1 MSINLTDELLAKTK
15 KGKIASAKQVFLEG
29 DQENLQQIGDKTH
42 QLEDAIKDITVSGGA
57 STANA
62 VSYNNETSG
71 MTAVT
76 AQGAIDELAAKNA
89 TKAEKTEVTAEF
101 EKKFDKESI
110 LQELGNAEDKVM
122 SQKAV
127 SDKLSDLSNKFYKIE
142 TNYPK
147 IFKDGYYIKTDG
159 TRGDYGTMAIY
170 EPIGVDKGDIIIA
183 DIDANN
189 NAICP
194 IAFSTN
200 NTADSDLQSEPLAT
214 YVETNKYT
222 VIAPKKGYVI
232 VSAKKEVTPKVA
244 VLRKYDFEQIKVN
257 KDNIELNK
265 NNIELNKNNISNNKL
280 SLANLSESVFEKEDH
295 SLVIK
300 KQGYYIDINGKR
312 KDYYQ
317 FSIFA
322 PIKVKYGDILSIKGI
337 IANVAVCPVAFSF
350 STNTDSDMSC
360 TPLAIYDADKS
371 EYIINVASNGY
382 IFVCSE
388 TNSSPTLNLLK
399 YKSNKYIPK
408 TILADKSIMLFGDS
422 LVAGSTTGIVS
433 FGKIMAEELYVPY
446 RGFVYDRFDKGSDY
460 NSDDIDVDY
469 PCVTNYAKDGTHNAI
484 IEGRNDSILERVKN
498 HININTSVEYVLIEC
513 SINDYSS
520 GIKGA
525 ITDSYESEY
534 NVATAIGALEET
546 CRYLTTLNKDIKVG
560 FLIPWHISYVP
571 SNYFDEHIQVLKK
584 WCVPY
589 LDMRELAGFDM
600 LHCTKHRELYSLPSS
615 SYSVFEET
623 KIYKLDDKVKYNG
636 YLYKCNKDNVV
647 GVLPTD
653 GDYWT
658 KITDGE
664 FDGCHLNNLGHRKVV
679 GKILEFIK
687 NI

>member
-1 MSINLTDELLAKTK
+1 MGTTK
-15 KGKIASAKQVFLEG
+15 LNIGKIPISKGEYQEGTTYQRLNQVTMLGSSYQSKIDDNTSAPAQMGADGAV
-29 DQENLQQIGDKTH
+29 ENINTDKW
-42 QLEDAIKDITVSGGA
+42 LCIAVGNVSA
-57 STANA
+57 AKK
-62 VSYNNETSG
+62 VVYNNETSG
-71 MTAVT
+71 LEAGNV
-76 AQGAIDELAAKNA
+76 QEAIDETN
-89 TKAEKTEVTAEF
+89 TK
-101 EKKFDKESI
+101 
-110 LQELGNAEDKVM
+110 
-122 SQKAV
+122 V
-127 SDKLSDLSNKFYKIE
+127 SNLSNKFYKTE
-142 TNYPK
+142 TNNPK

-159 TRGDYGTMAIY
+159 TRGDYAIMAIY
-170 EPIGVDKGDIIIA
+170 EPIGVNKGDIIIA

-200 NTADSDLQSEPLAT
+200 NTADSDLQSKPLVT

-222 VIAPKKGYVI
+222 VIAPEKGYVI
-232 VSAKKEVTPKVA
+232 VSAKKEVTPKVS
-244 VLRKYDFEQIKVN
+244 VLRKYDFEQIQAN
-257 KDNIELNK
+257 KD
-265 NNIELNKNNISNNKL
+265 NIELNKNNISNNKL
-280 SLANLSESVFEKEDH
+280 SLVNLNESVFEKEDH

-312 KDYYQ
+312 KDYSQ

-337 IANVAVCPVAFSF
+337 IANKVVCPVAFSF
-350 STNTDSDMSC
+350 STNTDSDMNC

-371 EYIINVASNGY
+371 EYTINITSNGY

-388 TNSSPTLNLLK
+388 TNSLPTVNLLK

-433 FGKIMAEELYVPY
+433 FGRIMAEELHVPY

-460 NSDDIDVDY
+460 NSDDVDIDY

-484 IEGRNDSILERVKN
+484 IESRNDSILERVKN
-498 HININTSVEYVLIEC
+498 HININTNVEYVLIEC
-513 SINDYSS
+513 SINDYTS
-520 GIKGA
+520 GIKGT
-525 ITDSYESEY
+525 ISDSYEGEY
-534 NVATAIGALEET
+534 NVNTAIGALEET

-560 FLIPWHISYVP
+560 FLIPWHISNVP
-571 SNYFDEHIQVLKK
+571 SNYFDEYIQIFKK

-589 LDMRELAGFDM
+589 LDMRELAAFDM
-600 LHCTKHRELYSLPSS
+600 LHCAKHRELYSLPSS
-615 SYSVFEET
+615 SYSIFEET
-623 KIYKLDDKVKYNG
+623 KTYKLDDKVKYNG

-653 GDYWT
+653 SDYWT

-664 FDGCHLNNLGHRKVV
+664 FDGCHLNNLGHRKVA
-679 GKILEFIK
+679 GKILEFII
-687 NI
+687 NM

>member
-1 MSINLTDELLAKTK
+1 MVTTK
-15 KGKIASAKQVFLEG
+15 LNIGKIPISKGEYQEGTAYQRLNQVTMLGSTYQSKIDDNTSAPAQMGADGAV
-29 DQENLQQIGDKTH
+29 ENINTDKW
-42 QLEDAIKDITVSGGA
+42 LCIAVGNVSA
-57 STANA
+57 AKK
-62 VSYNNETSG
+62 VVYNNETSG
-71 MTAVT
+71 LEAGNV
-76 AQGAIDELAAKNA
+76 QEAIDE
-89 TKAEKTEVTAEF
+89 VG
-101 EKKFDKESI
+101 S
-110 LQELGNAEDKVM
+110 KV
-122 SQKAV
+122 
-127 SDKLSDLSNKFYKIE
+127 SDLSNNLYKTE
-142 TNYPK
+142 TNTPK

-159 TRGDYGTMAIY
+159 TRGDYVVMAIY

-183 DIDANN
+183 DIDANTN
-189 NAICP
+189 TICP

-232 VSAKKEVTPKVA
+232 VSAKKEVTPKVT
-244 VLRKYDFEQIKVN
+244 VLKKYDFEQIQAN
-257 KDNIELNK
+257 KD
-265 NNIELNKNNISNNKL
+265 NIELNKNNISNNKL

-295 SLVIK
+295 SLVIE

-312 KDYYQ
+312 KDYSQ

-322 PIKVKYGDILSIKGI
+322 PIKVKYGDILSIKGVI
-337 IANVAVCPVAFSF
+337 VNEAVCPVAFSF
-350 STNTDSDMSC
+350 STNTDSNMSC

-371 EYIINVASNGY
+371 EYIINVTSNGY

-388 TNSSPTLNLLK
+388 TNSSPTLNLLR
-399 YKSNKYIPK
+399 YKSNKYISK

-520 GIKGA
+520 GIKGT

-560 FLIPWHISYVP
+560 FLIPWHIYYVP
-571 SNYFDEHIQVLKK
+571 SNYFDEHIQVFKK

-623 KIYKLDDKVKYNG
+623 KTYKLDDKVKYNG

-687 NI
+687 NM